1 MDPVEPAFEVSFNEN
16 LLAWT
21 QAVMYWQLEEWVD
34 LAPVS
39 FFLTSL
45 GSTLPPITEV
55 EHGHLQDVLDKRFI
69 FVYFPQNL
77 LLHFSMPVWKPMSGG
92 SSIPARLATSK
103 GGGAG
108 VFSIDGLFGNWKTC
122 LLREFEQWPV
132 VLGFPKQLM
141 TCSSAGLSNG
151 VCRTQCRWN
160 RWHWAGHRDFLRIFC
175 QSFSDLDTTAVDHPF
190 SVRSLV
196 SADVTNPSDQWTSK
210 TRFSGK
216 GWLFIEKPE
225 FQDLCCWPQKT
236 RVHWDW
242 GQNGLATWTMEFQLS
257 RAAK

>member
-1 MDPVEPAFEVSFNEN
+1 MGTSRMSLTRGSF
-16 LLAWT
+16 WFT
-21 QAVMYWQLEEWVD
+21 
-34 LAPVS
+34 
-39 FFLTSL
+39 FHKTSC
-45 GSTLPPITEV
+45 
-55 EHGHLQDVLDKRFI
+55 FI
-69 FVYFPQNL
+69 FLCLY
-77 LLHFSMPVWKPMSGG
+77 G
-92 SSIPARLATSK
+92 SQCPEVAPFQLDLPEAKVAVRECFQSTGCLGTE
-103 GGGAG
+103 
-108 VFSIDGLFGNWKTC
+108 KTC
-122 LLREFEQWPV
+122 LLREFDQWQV

-141 TCSSAGLSNG
+141 TCRSAGVSKG
-151 VCRTQCRWN
+151 VCRTQRRWN

-175 QSFSDLDTTAVDHPF
+175 QSFSDLDTAAVDHPN